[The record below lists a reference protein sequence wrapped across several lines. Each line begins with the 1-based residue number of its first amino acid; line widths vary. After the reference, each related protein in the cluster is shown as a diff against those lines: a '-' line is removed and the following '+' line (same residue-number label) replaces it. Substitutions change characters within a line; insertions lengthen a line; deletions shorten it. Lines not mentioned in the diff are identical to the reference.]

1 MTFQRPAKAQQRV
14 VITGV
19 GGLTPLGNTI
29 HESWKNAIE
38 GRSGIASI
46 TRFDT
51 TQFETK
57 FGGEVKNF
65 NPDNYI
71 EKKEQKK
78 MDLFIQFALAAT
90 QEACQMA
97 GLSQFE
103 NYGARAGVII
113 GSGMGGLGG
122 IEEQHTKLTEKGPGR
137 VSPFFIPSVITNLAP
152 GHVSMKLKAYG
163 PNFTVTSACASGVH
177 AVGEAVRYIRDGIC
191 DVMIAGSSES
201 TICPLGIAGFN
212 AMKAL
217 STRNDSPEKASRPW
231 DKDRD
236 GFVLAEGCA
245 IFIIESLEHAVK
257 RGSKILAEV
266 TGYGA
271 SSDAYHITS
280 PAEDGAGAAR
290 AMVMALQDAGLKPED
305 IGYINAHGTST
316 PAGDGLEVKAIK
328 NVFNSHIKSLHV
340 SSTKSMMGHGLGAA
354 GSIETAFCLMAL
366 QDQTLPP
373 TINLDQPSEDCDL
386 NFVPHKAIKKPIS
399 HVLNNSFG
407 FGGTNSCLILS
418 KYDASSEK

>member
-1 MTFQRPAKAQQRV
+1 MKLHRPEKIQHRV

-19 GGLTPLGNTI
+19 GAITPLGVTI
-29 HESWKNAIE
+29 QDTWRNALE
-38 GRSGIASI
+38 GRSGISNI

-51 TQFETK
+51 TLFDTK
-57 FGGEVKNF
+57 FAGEIKNF

-78 MDLFIQFALAAT
+78 MDYFIQYALAAAHD
-90 QEACQMA
+90 ACHMS
-97 GLSQFE
+97 GITNFE
-103 NYGARAGVII
+103 KYGTRAGVLI

-122 IEEQHTKLTEKGPGR
+122 IEEQHSKLLEKGPGR

-152 GHVSMKLKAYG
+152 GQVSMRFKAYG

-177 AVGEAVRYIRDGIC
+177 AVGEAVKYIRSGTC
-191 DVMIAGSSES
+191 DIMIAGSSES

-217 STRNDSPEKASRPW
+217 STRNEAPEKASRPW
-231 DKDRD
+231 DKSRD
-236 GFVLAEGCA
+236 GFVLSEGCA
-245 IFIIESLEHAVK
+245 IFILESLEHAIN
-257 RGSKILAEV
+257 RGAKILAEV

-280 PAEDGAGAAR
+280 PAEDGSGAAR
-290 AMVMALQDAGLKPED
+290 AMNMALEDATLKPSD
-305 IGYINAHGTST
+305 IDYINAHGTST
-316 PAGDGLEVKAIK
+316 PTGDGLEVKAIK
-328 NVFNSHIKSLHV
+328 NVFSDHAYKLHV
-340 SSTKSMMGHGLGAA
+340 SSTKSMTGHALGAA
-354 GSIETAFCLMAL
+354 GAIETAMCLMTL
-366 QDQTLPP
+366 QDQIMAP
-373 TINLDQPSEDCDL
+373 TINLDSPSEDCDL
-386 NFVPHKAIKKPIS
+386 NFVPHLAVKKSIK

-418 KYDASSEK
+418 KFENM

>member
-1 MTFQRPAKAQQRV
+1 MKLHRPERIQHRV

-19 GGLTPLGNTI
+19 GAVTPLGTTVAD
-29 HESWKNAIE
+29 SWKNAIE
-38 GRSGIASI
+38 GRSGIANI
-46 TRFDT
+46 TYFDT
-51 TQFETK
+51 TNFDTK
-57 FGGEVKNF
+57 FGGEVKGF
-65 NPDNYI
+65 NADAFI

-78 MDLFIQFALAAT
+78 MDLFIQYALAAT
-90 QEACQMA
+90 DEACKMS
-97 GLSQFE
+97 GLTQFE
-103 NYGARAGVII
+103 KYGTRAGVII

-122 IEEQHTKLTEKGPGR
+122 IEEQHSKLLEKGPGR

-152 GHVSMKLKAYG
+152 GHVSMRLKAYG

-191 DVMIAGSSES
+191 DVMVAGSSES
-201 TICPLGIAGFN
+201 TICPVGIAGFN

-217 STRNDSPEKASRPW
+217 STRNDAPEKASRPW

-236 GFVLAEGCA
+236 GFVLSEGCA
-245 IFIIESLEHAVK
+245 IFVLESLDHALK
-257 RGSKILAEV
+257 RGANILAEV

-271 SSDAYHITS
+271 SSDAYHITA

-290 AMVMALQDAGLKPED
+290 AMTMALEDASLKTTD
-305 IGYINAHGTST
+305 IDYINAHGTST

-328 NVFNSHIKSLHV
+328 KVFAEHAYKLHV
-340 SSTKSMMGHGLGAA
+340 SSTKSMTGHALGAA
-354 GSIETAFCLMAL
+354 GAIETAFCLMTL
-366 QDQTLPP
+366 KDQIIAP
-373 TINLDQPSEDCDL
+373 TINLDSPSEDCDL
-386 NFVPHKAIKKPIS
+386 NFVPHKAIKKPMK

-418 KYDASSEK
+418 TFENK

>member
-1 MTFQRPAKAQQRV
+1 MKLHRPERIQHRV

-19 GGLTPLGNTI
+19 GAVTPLGTTI
-29 HESWKNAIE
+29 VDSWKNAIE
-38 GRSGIASI
+38 GRSGIANI
-46 TRFDT
+46 TYFDT
-51 TQFETK
+51 TNFDTK
-57 FGGEVKNF
+57 FGGEVKGF
-65 NPDNYI
+65 NADAFI

-78 MDLFIQFALAAT
+78 MDLFIQYALAAT
-90 QEACQMA
+90 DEACKMS
-97 GLSQFE
+97 GLTQFE
-103 NYGARAGVII
+103 KYGTRAGVII

-122 IEEQHTKLTEKGPGR
+122 IEEQHSKLLEKGPGR

-191 DVMIAGSSES
+191 DVMVAGSSES
-201 TICPLGIAGFN
+201 TICPVGIAGFN

-217 STRNDSPEKASRPW
+217 STRNEAPEKASRPW

-236 GFVLAEGCA
+236 GFVLSEGCA
-245 IFIIESLEHAVK
+245 IFILESLDHALK
-257 RGSKILAEV
+257 RGANILAEV

-271 SSDAYHITS
+271 SSDAYHITA

-290 AMVMALQDAGLKPED
+290 AMTMALEDASLKATD
-305 IGYINAHGTST
+305 IDYINAHGTST

-328 NVFNSHIKSLHV
+328 KVFADHAYKLHV
-340 SSTKSMMGHGLGAA
+340 SSTKSMTGHALGAA
-354 GSIETAFCLMAL
+354 GAIETAFCIMTLK
-366 QDQTLPP
+366 DQIIAP
-373 TINLDQPSEDCDL
+373 TINLDSPSEDCDL
-386 NFVPHKAIKKPIS
+386 NFIPHKAIKKPMK

-418 KYDASSEK
+418 TFENK